1 MIPQST
7 HGRWEKERIENI
19 HDKQAVAEK
28 YGWQM
33 VDPLIEMEIDRRN
46 SELREGK
53 RKDFFNSE
61 REKKANRFLK
71 RVSSRSSPES
81 RFVQLLKKTP

>member
-1 MIPQST
+1 MIPKSI
-7 HGRWEKERIENI
+7 HSCWEKERIENI

-46 SELREGK
+46 WELRAGK

-71 RVSSRSSPES
+71 RLLSRSNPES
-81 RFVQLLKKTP
+81 EFVQLLKKTP